1 VSHPRSHENDK
12 KEVIPVNPAFTGQGT
27 GIRYFIMFWTPAFP
41 GMRDCVII
49 AESAINTV
57 MLAKAGIQ
65 NLLKI
70 LDSVSRFACTE

>member
-1 VSHPRSHENDK
+1 MCHAGLGD
-12 KEVIPVNPAFTGQGT
+12 F
-27 GIRYFIMFWTPAFP
+27 
-41 GMRDCVII
+41 VII

-57 MLAKAGIQ
+57 MPAKAGIQ